1 MNEGPNPFEPPK
13 ADWAQS
19 EPVSYLRDASQ
30 GARFVN
36 AVVDGITQWLIAT
49 ALALLGFGE
58 IMSILVI
65 LAYYPFFETMYART
79 PGKWVTRTRV
89 VTNDDERPTF
99 NKILLRSLVRFIP
112 FEPFSFF
119 FRVRGWHDVW
129 SGTRVV
135 RDRKRKR
142 RKRRD

>member
-1 MNEGPNPFEPPK
+1 MSEGLNPFEPPK
-13 ADWAQS
+13 AEWSES
-19 EPVSYLRDASQ
+19 EPVRYLRDASQ

-36 AVVDGITQWLIAT
+36 SLVDGGTQWLIMT
-49 ALALLGFGE
+49 ALAFLGLGE
-58 IMSILVI
+58 VAIFLVL
-65 LAYYPFFETMYART
+65 LAYYPFFETVYGKT
-79 PGKWVTRTRV
+79 PGKWFTNTRV
-89 VTNDDERPTF
+89 VTDDEEKPTF
-99 NKILLRSLVRFIP
+99 RHVLVRTLVRFIP

-119 FRVRGWHDVW
+119 FRIRGWHDVW